1 MIKLITS
8 IIDFFYFPFKSFMP
22 LKTYRYAACG
32 GGNLAL
38 DILLYFLCF
47 NFVLMK
53 QDLDLG
59 FIVFSPHIAALFIVF
74 PITFTTGFLLNKYIT
89 FEESNLAGKVQF
101 VRYFMVAM
109 GAISINY
116 ILMKFFVDF
125 IGFYPTPSRILST
138 IISVIYSYILQNKFT
153 FKVK

>member
-1 MIKLITS
+1 
-8 IIDFFYFPFKSFMP
+8 
-22 LKTYRYAACG
+22 
-32 GGNLAL
+32 
-38 DILLYFLCF
+38 
-47 NFVLMK
+47 MK

-59 FIVFSPHIAALFIVF
+59 FIVFSPHIAALFTVF

-89 FEESNLAGKVQF
+89 FEASNLDGKVQF

-125 IGFYPTPSRILST
+125 IGFYPTPSKILST
-138 IISVIYSYILQNKFT
+138 IISVVYSYVLQNKFT

>member
-1 MIKLITS
+1 
-8 IIDFFYFPFKSFMP
+8 MP

-32 GGNLAL
+32 GGNLLL
-38 DILLYFLCF
+38 DIILYFLCF
-47 NFVLMK
+47 NFVLYK

-89 FEESNLAGKVQF
+89 FEESNLASRTQF

-109 GAISINY
+109 GAISMNY

-125 IGFYPTPSRILST
+125 IGFYPTPPRILST
-138 IISVIYSYILQNKFT
+138 IISVIYSYVLQNKFT
-153 FKVK
+153 FKVNK